1 VPTCVIS
8 GFAGKAIVST
18 TEGIRIGDDAI
29 AAAVLNPSEEDARM
43 PGAVERFGLM
53 SRLNL
58 PDDRLKAT
66 VLFLAAGDFA

>member
-1 VPTCVIS
+1 
-8 GFAGKAIVST
+8 
-18 TEGIRIGDDAI
+18 
-29 AAAVLNPSEEDARM
+29 M